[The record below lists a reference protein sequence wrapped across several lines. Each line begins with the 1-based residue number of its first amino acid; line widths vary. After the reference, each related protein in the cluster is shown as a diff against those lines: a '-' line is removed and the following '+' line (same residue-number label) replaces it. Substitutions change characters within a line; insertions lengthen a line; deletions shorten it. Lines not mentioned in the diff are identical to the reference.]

1 MEQSDYVCFCSGAFR
16 QNGEIRVSGG
26 WVMDET
32 AIIATFAQKLKSLR
46 LSNGL
51 TLEELGAMSGVSIST
66 ISKIENHQQKPSFET
81 VLRVARALHI
91 NFVQMLDGH
100 SHSNGA
106 ARRIVTRADD
116 APEYSNGAYE
126 YEAHAAEITHKKMVP
141 MVMRIR
147 AREVPAAEQWTRHGG
162 EEFIYVLDG
171 TVEFHTQE
179 YSAVVLNKGDSCY
192 LDSNMRHAFVSQG
205 DVDATVL
212 SVHISLVLPDG
223 ASEVPGNG
231 GGAGTD
237 RT

>member
-1 MEQSDYVCFCSGAFR
+1 MDYVCFSSGAIR
-16 QNGEIRVSGG
+16 QKGENRVSGG

-100 SHSNGA
+100 AVENGV
-106 ARRIVTRADD
+106 ARRIITRANDS
-116 APEYSNGAYE
+116 PEYTQGGNE
-126 YEAHAAEITHKKMVP
+126 YEVHAAQITHKKMVP
-141 MVMRIR
+141 VVMRIR
-147 AREVPAAEQWTRHGG
+147 ARDVPPAEQWTRHGG

-171 TVEFHTQE
+171 SVEFLTEDH
-179 YSAVVLNKGDSCY
+179 SAVILNKGDSCY

-205 DVDATVL
+205 EVDATVL
-212 SVHISLVLPDG
+212 SVHISLMLPDG
-223 ASEVPGNG
+223 ASEVPRNG
-231 GGAGTD
+231 GGLTD
-237 RT
+237 